1 MTSRRREYATQV
13 FIGVGMGEEFEFVAE
28 EFKEFNHQMRDPL
41 VVGAMLHKL
50 TEERQSTN
58 LLFKNLVE
66 KIESLEAKV
75 TLLESRIS
83 APPRVE
89 PQTTSLSQTDE
100 KIIDFVKTRGK
111 ASAQEVQ
118 REFGYKGRNAAS
130 SRLNSLFKQQLLQK
144 SYAGKT
150 VFFKAK

>member
-1 MTSRRREYATQV
+1 MLSQRKDYAKQV
-13 FIGVGMGEEFEFVAE
+13 FIGVGMSEEFLHVAE

-58 LLFKNLVE
+58 LLFKNLLE
-66 KIESLEAKV
+66 KIESLEAKI

-83 APPRVE
+83 TPPRVE
-89 PQTTSLSQTDE
+89 PQSTNLSQTDE

-111 ASAQEVQ
+111 ASAVEVQ
-118 REFGYKGRNAAS
+118 KQFGYKGRNAAS
-130 SRLNSLFKQQLLQK
+130 SRLNSLFKQKMLEK
-144 SYAGKT
+144 TYAGKT
-150 VFFKAK
+150 VFFKTR